1 MRSEVLSLCK
11 ELTNEY
17 QDWEFTS
24 GQFKNKRLKHTNLI
38 VSPNW
43 IFSGVSALAQ
53 PVAGIENKKIEMCF
67 SYWLGRNEKTYWSF
81 AENLRNIEQHKMR
94 RRFKCVDEEL
104 INYIHEIMNLGID
117 LIADNYDLRDEAHI
131 LANLPPLY
139 EDDNGIRQCIAKIID
154 GDFDFIF
161 KFYNDEIIETR
172 RPKKK
177 KWLDLIIVRIPDLKK
192 QYESTGSVFP
202 LQ

>member
-81 AENLRNIEQHKMR
+81 AENLRNIEQRKMR

-104 INYIHEIMNLGID
+104 ANYIHEIMNLG
-117 LIADNYDLRDEAHI
+117 LTELT
-131 LANLPPLY
+131 P
-139 EDDNGIRQCIAKIID
+139 
-154 GDFDFIF
+154 
-161 KFYNDEIIETR
+161 
-172 RPKKK
+172 
-177 KWLDLIIVRIPDLKK
+177 
-192 QYESTGSVFP
+192 FP
-202 LQ
+202 RTL